1 MDFKLSEEQDMIIKT
16 TRDFVVNELY
26 PHEVEI
32 ENTGVLRPSCARR
45 SRPRP

>member
-32 ENTGVLRPSCARR
+32 ENTGVLRPGVA
-45 SRPRP
+45 